1 MTIQQT
7 KNRVATLVENGT
19 PVFETIYPSLYL
31 DIKGSGVAS
40 WIFRYQLYGKRRQFK
55 IGSYGK
61 NHDELLDVEAAI
73 KLAIDFRM
81 KINDGID
88 PKLDIERQKRPKLVT
103 FDDWANKFL
112 DNKRSK
118 IKTADIY
125 ERTYNNEIKAHI
137 GNIRIDRI
145 HSYDIDHVIQR
156 AVKSGRPAVANQVLL
171 FIKRVFRLATKYGAV
186 LSNIAAE
193 FSQSEDAGGADRKR
207 QRYLE
212 EQEIELAFAVFR
224 AHPLKIPMAS
234 YIALV
239 LLLTLGMRK
248 MELMSATWKQIDFKR
263 QTFRLLEDST
273 KTEAALV
280 LPIPDLV
287 MPLFY
292 DLKMLAGRSDYLF
305 PRRKKSALPH
315 ISPDTLNNA
324 IATLFGLSYGNRKR
338 EPNSLGEAGVD
349 HFTVHDLR
357 RTFRT
362 LLSKLGISKDIAEK
376 CMNHSLQGVEKTY
389 DCYAFFPERRD
400 ALNKLAQLIMPL
412 VQYSPLVT
420 GLPEAE

>member
-1 MTIQQT
+1 MTILQT
-7 KNRVATLVENGT
+7 KNRVATLVENGA
-19 PVFETIYPSLYL
+19 PLFETVYPSLYI
-31 DIKGSGVAS
+31 DIKEPGVAS

-61 NHDELLDVEAAI
+61 GHQELLDVEEAI

-88 PKLDIERQKRPKLVT
+88 PKLDIERQKRPKLIT
-103 FDDWANKFL
+103 FDDWANKFIE
-112 DNKRSK
+112 NKRSK
-118 IKTADIY
+118 IKSADIY
-125 ERTYNNEIKAHI
+125 ERIYKNEIKTHI

-145 HSYDIDHVIQR
+145 HSYDIDHVLLT

-193 FSQSEDAGGADRKR
+193 FSQSEDAGGAERKR

-212 EQEIELAFAVFR
+212 ENEIEQVFAVFR
-224 AHPLKIPMAS
+224 AHPLKIPTAS

-239 LLLTLGMRK
+239 LLLALGMRK
-248 MELMSATWKQIDFKR
+248 MELMSAKWSQIDFKR
-263 QTFRLLEDST
+263 QTFRLIEDNT

-287 MPLFY
+287 MPLMY
-292 DLKMLAGRSDYLF
+292 DLKVLAGHSDYLF

-315 ISPDTLNNA
+315 VSPDTLNNA
-324 IATLFGLSYGNRKR
+324 IATLFGNAYGNRKA
-338 EPNSLGEAGVD
+338 EPNHLGEAGVD

-362 LLSKLGISKDIAEK
+362 LLSKLGVRKDVAEK
-376 CMNHSLQGVEKTY
+376 CMNHSLKGVEKTY
-389 DCYAFFPERRD
+389 DCYAFFPERKD
-400 ALNKLAQLIMPL
+400 ALNQLAELIMPL
-412 VQYSPLVT
+412 VQYSPLLT
-420 GLPEAE
+420 DLKD